1 MSAGV
6 AFPPGKHGV
15 FFAVKE
21 VFFDVC
27 FCQKDGIRRFVS
39 CAGALFALLT
49 GQIPEIGSMLS
60 PMHLPALLCGF
71 VCGWPWGL
79 AVGFVAPLFRT
90 LCFGMPPFAT
100 ALAMAFE
107 LAAYGAFSGLLYRL
121 LPKKVGYLYVSLIGA
136 MIGGRLVWG
145 AVQAVITGVA
155 GTAFG
160 LQAFWMGAVANA
172 IPGIICQIVLVP
184 LLVLALG
191 KAGLLPD
198 APVRSRAASPDTAQG
213 RA

>member
-1 MSAGV
+1 MS
-6 AFPPGKHGV
+6 
-15 FFAVKE
+15 
-21 VFFDVC
+21 
-27 FCQKDGIRRFVS
+27 VS
-39 CAGALFALLT
+39 AKKMVYAALFLALALFLPFLT
-49 GQIPEIGSMLS
+49 GQIPEIGSMIS

-136 MIGGRLVWG
+136 MIGGRLVSG

-213 RA
+213 RV